1 MPRRTLPNGRYLR
14 GISTAI
20 ADVMKRREF
29 LRVMAHLGLGA
40 AIPVGRTPS
49 RTGLSAPRLDAH
61 AHVFSPSLV
70 ARTRALI
77 ADADIAAAV
86 RPLDAPYVLDELD
99 KTGVERALV
108 LSTAYVNATDVAAL
122 GARKPSPDEYRLV
135 RQDNDFTAAEAA
147 KAPARLIPFA
157 SVNPKREYALEEVKR
172 CVEQLHMRGVKLHFA
187 NSDIRLRHREHRERV
202 FEVLRYAA
210 GQNVPVVAHI
220 HNDRLDAFG
229 AAEIEILVADLV
241 DRLPALRMS
250 IAHLG
255 WGGGAGGQ
263 AQKALGTLAAAVG
276 RRPLVAGRLWAD
288 FSGVLLTNA
297 FPPLRSMSSAEQV
310 SIGTVMRAWGADRL
324 FWGSDTIPEAL
335 KQSRAVWPLS
345 DEEWEIVAASDG
357 SAFLGAD
364 R

>member
-1 MPRRTLPNGRYLR
+1 
-14 GISTAI
+14 
-20 ADVMKRREF
+20 MKRREF
-29 LRVMAHLGLGA
+29 IQRIAHLGLSA
-40 AIPVGRTPS
+40 AILPNSTRVRPALPT
-49 RTGLSAPRLDAH
+49 PRLDAH
-61 AHVFSPSLV
+61 THFFSPALV

-77 ADADIAAAV
+77 SDADIAAAV
-86 RPLDAPYVLDELD
+86 RPLDAAYVLDELD
-99 KTGVERALV
+99 GTGVERALV
-108 LSTAYVNATDVAAL
+108 LSTAYLNATDVAAL
-122 GARKPSPDEYRLV
+122 GARTPSDDEYRLV

-147 KAPARLIPFA
+147 KAPTRLIPFA
-157 SVNPKREYALEEVKR
+157 SVSPKREYALEEVKR
-172 CVEQLHMRGVKLHFA
+172 CIERLNMRGVKLHFA
-187 NSDIRLRHREHRERV
+187 NSDICLRDQEHRHRV
-202 FEVLRYAA
+202 FEVFRYAA
-210 GQNVPVVAHI
+210 GRNISVVAHI
-220 HNDRLDAFG
+220 HNELLEAFG
-229 AAEIEILVADLV
+229 AREIEILIGELV
-241 DRLPALRMS
+241 EPLPTLRVS

-255 WGGGAGGQ
+255 WGGGAGAQ
-263 AQKALGTLAAAVG
+263 AEKALGRLASAVS

-345 DEEWEIVAASDG
+345 DEEWEIVAANDG

>member
-1 MPRRTLPNGRYLR
+1 MPRRTLLNGRYLR

-20 ADVMKRREF
+20 AGVMKRREF
-29 LRVMAHLGLGA
+29 VRVIAHLGLGA
-40 AIPVGRTPS
+40 AIPVGRTPL
-49 RTGLSAPRLDAH
+49 RTGLTAPRLDAH

-86 RPLDAPYVLDELD
+86 RPLDATYVLDELD
-99 KTGVERALV
+99 RTGVERAFV

-135 RQDNDFTAAEAA
+135 RQDNDFTAAEAE
-147 KAPARLIPFA
+147 KAPTRLIPFA

-172 CVEQLHMRGVKLHFA
+172 CVERLNMRGVKLHLA
-187 NSDIRLRHREHRERV
+187 NSDIRLRHREHRHRV
-202 FEVLRYAA
+202 FEVFRYAA
-210 GQNVPVVAHI
+210 GRNIPVVAHI
-220 HNDRLDAFG
+220 HNELLEAFG
-229 AAEIEILVADLV
+229 AREIEILIGVLV
-241 DRLPALRMS
+241 EPLPTLRVS

-255 WGGGAGGQ
+255 WGGGAGAQ
-263 AQKALGTLAAAVG
+263 AQKALGTLASAVS

-288 FSGVLLTNA
+288 FSGVLLTSA
-297 FPPLRSMSSAEQV
+297 FPPLRSMSSAEQA
-310 SIGTVMRAWGADRL
+310 SIGSVMRAWGADRL
-324 FWGSDTIPEAL
+324 LWGSDTIPEAL

-345 DEEWEIVAASDG
+345 DEEWEIVAANDG